1 MSMSAVAADALLIA
15 HLAFVLFV
23 VAGGLLVYRWP
34 RLAWLHVPAFAWGAV
49 IEFKNWVCPLTPLE
63 QRLRLAA
70 GEGGYGGGF
79 VEHYLLPLIYP
90 EGLTREIQLG
100 LGLFVLAVNAL
111 VYGVWIGR
119 KWRKR
124 GVTPEVTR

>member
-1 MSMSAVAADALLIA
+1 MSMSALAADTLVVV

-23 VAGGLLVYRWP
+23 VLGGLLVYRWP
-34 RLAWLHVPAFAWGAV
+34 RWAWLHVPAFAWGAL
-49 IEFKNWVCPLTPLE
+49 IEFNNWVCPLTPLE

-79 VEHYLLPLIYP
+79 SEHYLLPLIYP
-90 EGLTREIQLG
+90 EGLTREIQLA
-100 LGLFVLAVNAL
+100 LGLFVLAINAL
-111 VYGVWIGR
+111 VYGIWLWR

-124 GVTPEVTR
+124 AG

>member
-1 MSMSAVAADALLIA
+1 MSMSALAADALLIA

-34 RLAWLHVPAFAWGAV
+34 RLAWVHVPAFAWGAV
-49 IEFKNWVCPLTPLE
+49 IEFNSWICPLTPLE

-79 VEHYLLPLIYP
+79 IEHYLLPLIYP
-90 EGLTREIQLG
+90 EGLTREIQLA

-111 VYGVWIGR
+111 VYGIWLWR

-124 GVTPEVTR
+124 AG

>member
-1 MSMSAVAADALLIA
+1 
-15 HLAFVLFV
+15 
-23 VAGGLLVYRWP
+23 
-34 RLAWLHVPAFAWGAV
+34 V
-49 IEFKNWVCPLTPLE
+49 IEFNSWICPLTPLE

-79 VEHYLLPLIYP
+79 IEHYLLPLIYP
-90 EGLTREIQLG
+90 EGLTREIQLA

-111 VYGVWIGR
+111 VYGIWLWR

-124 GVTPEVTR
+124 AG